1 MRHKDPELKKRI
13 SDYISNFYIK
23 YDRTPSTTEIAKEM
37 SICRASAQNY
47 LVAMG
52 KEKMLEYKGGHL
64 LIPMMGKIHHDRS
77 EAPLVG
83 SIPCGP
89 LSYEEE
95 NVECIT
101 SLPTAIFGDGPFYIL
116 RASGD
121 SMEDE
126 GIEDGDLV
134 VIRRETAPK
143 KGDLV
148 VALDGENQNTL
159 KKFSGIDREIHKAV
173 LSYCNKAV
181 YGDKTILVDELV
193 SQGTVSHVI
202 KAK

>member
-1 MRHKDPELKKRI
+1 MRHKDPELMKRI
-13 SDYISNFYIK
+13 SDFISDFYIRN
-23 YDRTPSTTEIAKEM
+23 DRTPSTTEIAKEM
-37 SICRASAQNY
+37 DICRSSAQNY
-47 LVAMG
+47 LVAMD
-52 KEKMLEYKGGHL
+52 KEKMIEYKGGQL
-64 LIPMMGKIHHDRS
+64 RIPMMGKTRHDRS

-101 SLPTAIFGDGPFYIL
+101 SLPTAIFGEGPFYIL

-134 VIRRETAPK
+134 VIRRETQPK

-148 VALDGENQNTL
+148 VALDGQNQNTL
-159 KKFSGIDREIHKAV
+159 KKYSGIDRESHKAV

>member
-13 SDYISNFYIK
+13 SDYISDFYIK

-47 LVAMG
+47 LVAMD

-64 LIPMMGKIHHDRS
+64 LIPMMSKIHHDRS

-159 KKFSGIDREIHKAV
+159 KKYSGIDPVNHKAV
-173 LSYCNKAV
+173 LSYCNQAV

>member
-1 MRHKDPELKKRI
+1 MRQKKPELMQKI
-13 SDYISNFYIK
+13 SGYIRDFYIQN
-23 YDRTPSTTEIAKEM
+23 DRTPSTTDIAREM
-37 SICRASAQNY
+37 GICRASAQNY
-47 LVAMG
+47 LVAMD
-52 KEKMLEYKGGHL
+52 KEKMLEYKEGKL
-64 LIPMMGKIHHDRS
+64 RIPALGKTRQARS

-101 SLPTAIFGDGPFYIL
+101 TLPTAIFGEGPFYIL

-134 VIRRETAPK
+134 VIRRETEPK
-143 KGDLV
+143 KGDLI
-148 VALDGENQNTL
+148 VALDGENQSTL
-159 KKFSGIDREIHKAV
+159 KKYGGVDPKNHKAI
-173 LSYCNKAV
+173 LSYCNQAV
-181 YGDKTILVDELV
+181 YGSKKILVDELV